1 MEARDQARVA
11 GAIAAVNGINAVL
24 APLFMRLYHLN
35 HAAPFLLN
43 TTLMLGLLAYAFQ
56 NVQLRNADPQ
66 PAGVQASTIAA
77 LERSDEAG

>member
-1 MEARDQARVA
+1 VESKDQARVA

-24 APLFMRLYHLN
+24 APVFMRLYHLN

-43 TTLMLGLLAYAFQ
+43 MALMLGLLAYAFQ
-56 NVQLRNADPQ
+56 NMQLRKADVQ
-66 PAGVQASTIAA
+66 MAGAGASTIAA